1 MVVVDD
7 VDDRSDEG
15 DSFVVD
21 DDDDGDYLSLSQLR
35 SDVCVDTASTHLSP

>member
-7 VDDRSDEG
+7 VDDRSEDG

-21 DDDDGDYLSLSQLR
+21 DDDDYLSLSQLR
-35 SDVCVDTASTHLSP
+35 SDVCVDTASRHRSP